1 MINYDIEN
9 LMHHFK
15 NETRL
20 YYHENDF
27 QEMSTIPRLFPRP
40 ENHVDTQQQDLNPV
54 SKSTVM
60 EIEGCW
66 KYHVNFQLF
75 EPSL

>member
-1 MINYDIEN
+1 
-9 LMHHFK
+9 MHHFK

-27 QEMSTIPRLFPRP
+27 QEMSRVPRLFPRP
-40 ENHVDTQQQDLNPV
+40 QNHVDTQQQDLNPV

-60 EIEGCW
+60 EIEGC
-66 KYHVNFQLF
+66 
-75 EPSL
+75 